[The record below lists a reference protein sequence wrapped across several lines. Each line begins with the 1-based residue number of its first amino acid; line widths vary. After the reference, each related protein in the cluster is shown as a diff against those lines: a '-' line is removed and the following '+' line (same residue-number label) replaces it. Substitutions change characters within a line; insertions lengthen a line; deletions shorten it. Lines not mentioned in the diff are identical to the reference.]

1 MATAT
6 ITGTGTDLLRAAAAG
21 ILQRQF
27 LLGRTDTLGCR
38 CGAVSQTVT
47 PYSFDERGRPD
58 ERVLWGV
65 VEIIEHTIER
75 DDSHVFT
82 TLVSA

>member
-1 MATAT
+1 MTTTLPSTSTIDTDMA
-6 ITGTGTDLLRAAAAG
+6 RAAAQG

-27 LLGRTDTLGCR
+27 LLARTDTLGCS

-47 PYSFDERGRPD
+47 PYIFDERGRPD
-58 ERVLWGV
+58 ERVIWGV
-65 VEIIEHTIER
+65 VEIIEHTAGR

-82 TLVSA
+82 TLA